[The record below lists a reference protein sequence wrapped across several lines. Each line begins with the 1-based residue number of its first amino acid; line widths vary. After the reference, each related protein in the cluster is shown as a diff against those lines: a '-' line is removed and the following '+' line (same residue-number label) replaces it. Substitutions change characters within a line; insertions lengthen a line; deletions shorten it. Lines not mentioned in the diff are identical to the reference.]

1 MFSNLLFRCLK
12 KFSVQKA
19 VFRKK
24 TRFFSFSKNN
34 FFQNRNIN
42 IFSISRFC
50 FFCFGP
56 HFFLG
61 SKIETEQN
69 FDGFHLTGV
78 VVAVV
83 VDVGDFVVVD
93 VVVVVD
99 K

>member
-1 MFSNLLFRCLK
+1 MPQEVFCSK
-12 KFSVQKA
+12 T

-24 TRFFSFSKNN
+24 RVSSLFRKTI

-50 FFCFGP
+50 FFCFGS
-56 HFFLG
+56 HFLLG

-69 FDGFHLTGV
+69 FDGFHLTGII
-78 VVAVV
+78 VAVV

-93 VVVVVD
+93 